1 MGSQVAGLSLM
12 FTLGTSPMI
21 LSAHQPYFAP
31 YPGFFCKASLSDVF
45 VLLDEVQFPQG
56 TTWVS
61 RNRFKN
67 HQGTLWITV
76 PVWKSGLGL
85 QKINAVRICHEGR
98 WHKKHWES
106 LRTAYAK
113 APYFLDH
120 QDFVKEMFSERFEML
135 ADLNLMVIEYLL
147 KVLHVNCR
155 ILRLSEL
162 GVNAAGTPRLVEI
175 CRIMGASRFLAQAAA
190 KKYLDEKLFQEAGIK
205 LSFFN
210 PPAPVYPQLWG
221 NFLPNLSVLD
231 LVFNCGPK
239 ARDIL
244 LGGAEKPTSP

>member
-1 MGSQVAGLSLM
+1 
-12 FTLGTSPMI
+12 MI
-21 LSAHQPYFAP
+21 LSAQQPYFAP
-31 YPGFFCKASLSDVF
+31 YPGFLYKASLSDVF

-67 HQGTLWITV
+67 HQGTLWITI
-76 PVWKSGLGL
+76 PVWKKGLGL
-85 QKINAVRICHEGR
+85 QRINEVRICHEGR

-106 LRTAYAK
+106 LKTAYAK
-113 APYFLDH
+113 APYFSDH
-120 QDFVKEMFSERFEML
+120 HDFVKEIFSERFERL
-135 ADLNLMVIEYLL
+135 ADLNGMVIDYLA
-147 KVLHVNCR
+147 KVFHVKTR
-155 ILRLSEL
+155 ICRLSEL
-162 GVNAAGTPRLVEI
+162 GLGADGSSRLVEI
-175 CRIMGASRFLAQAAA
+175 CRVTGASKFVAQAAA
-190 KKYLDEKLFQEAGIK
+190 RKYLNEKLFQEAGIE

-221 NFLPNLSVLD
+221 DFLPNLSVFD

-244 LGGAEKPTSP
+244 LGDTDKQGPHVISKERGD